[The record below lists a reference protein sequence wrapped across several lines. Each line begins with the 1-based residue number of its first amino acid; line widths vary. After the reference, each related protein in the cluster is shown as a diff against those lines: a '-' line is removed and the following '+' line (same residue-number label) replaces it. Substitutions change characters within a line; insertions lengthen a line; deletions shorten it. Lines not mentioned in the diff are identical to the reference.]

1 MMRIDVW
8 VSDRDSTVHSVV
20 SGEHLLERM
29 AEVISDQVTRE
40 IRAFVE
46 SCKPRLDGR
55 EVLLLATDIELLCK
69 RYVLKDPETG
79 TIIELEGGN
88 RCGIRLESDG
98 KSEEHDG
105 D

>member
-1 MMRIDVW
+1 MMRIDVH
-8 VSDRDSTVHSVV
+8 VSDRDGTVHYVV
-20 SGEHLLERM
+20 SGEHLLEGM
-29 AEVISDQVTRE
+29 AKVIRDQVTRE

-46 SCKPRLDGR
+46 SCKPQLDGR

-88 RCGIRLESDG
+88 RCDIKLE
-98 KSEEHDG
+98 SEEHDG

>member
-1 MMRIDVW
+1 MMRIDVH
-8 VSDRDSTVHSVV
+8 VSDRDGTVHSVV
-20 SGEHLLERM
+20 SGEHLLEGM

-46 SCKPRLDGR
+46 SCKPQLDGR
-55 EVLLLATDIELLCK
+55 EVLLATDIELLCK

-88 RCGIRLESDG
+88 RCDIKLESDG

>member
-1 MMRIDVW
+1 M
-8 VSDRDSTVHSVV
+8 
-20 SGEHLLERM
+20 
-29 AEVISDQVTRE
+29 
-40 IRAFVE
+40 
-46 SCKPRLDGR
+46 
-55 EVLLLATDIELLCK
+55 LATVTVRFTPLSPGSIFWRGWQ

-88 RCGIRLESDG
+88 RCDIRLESDG

>member
-8 VSDRDSTVHSVV
+8 VSDLDGTVHSVV
-20 SGEHLLERM
+20 SGEHLLEGM
-29 AEVISDQVTRE
+29 AEVISEQITGE

-55 EVLLLATDIELLCK
+55 EVLLLAADIELLCK

-88 RCGIRLESDG
+88 RCDIKLESDG

>member
-1 MMRIDVW
+1 MRIDVH
-8 VSDRDSTVHSVV
+8 VSDRDGTVHSVV
-20 SGEHLLERM
+20 SGEHLLEGM
-29 AEVISDQVTRE
+29 AAVISDQVTKE
-40 IRAFVE
+40 VGASVE

-55 EVLLLATDIELLCK
+55 EVLLLAADIELLCK

-79 TIIELEGGN
+79 TIIELEAN
-88 RCGIRLESDG
+88 NWYGIKLESDG

>member
-1 MMRIDVW
+1 MMRIDVL
-8 VSDRDSTVHSVV
+8 VSDRDGTVHSVV
-20 SGEHLLERM
+20 SGEQLLEGM
-29 AEVISDQVTRE
+29 AEVISDQITRE
-40 IRAFVE
+40 VRAFVE

-88 RCGIRLESDG
+88 RCDIKLESDG

>member
-1 MMRIDVW
+1 MMRIDVH

-20 SGEHLLERM
+20 SGEHLLEGM
-29 AEVISDQVTRE
+29 AEVISDHITRE

-55 EVLLLATDIELLCK
+55 EVLLLAADIELLCK

-88 RCGIRLESDG
+88 RCDIKLESDG

>member
-1 MMRIDVW
+1 MMRIDVH

-20 SGEHLLERM
+20 SGEHLLEGM

-46 SCKPRLDGR
+46 SYKPQLDGR
-55 EVLLLATDIELLCK
+55 EVLLATDIELLCK

-88 RCGIRLESDG
+88 RCDIKLESDG

>member
-1 MMRIDVW
+1 MQHIPRYTI
-8 VSDRDSTVHSVV
+8 
-20 SGEHLLERM
+20 
-29 AEVISDQVTRE
+29 
-40 IRAFVE
+40 E
-46 SCKPRLDGR
+46 SYSPRLDGL
-55 EVLLLATDIELLCK
+55 EVLCK

-88 RCGIRLESDG
+88 RCDIKLESDG

>member
-1 MMRIDVW
+1 MIEVRRD
-8 VSDRDSTVHSVV
+8 DRTNMVHYIIP
-20 SGEHLLERM
+20 GEHLLEGM
-29 AEVISDQVTRE
+29 AEVISDQITRE

-46 SCKPRLDGR
+46 SCKPQLDGR
-55 EVLLLATDIELLCK
+55 EVLLLAADIELLCK

-88 RCGIRLESDG
+88 RCDIKLESDG

>member
-1 MMRIDVW
+1 MQHIPRYTI
-8 VSDRDSTVHSVV
+8 
-20 SGEHLLERM
+20 
-29 AEVISDQVTRE
+29 
-40 IRAFVE
+40 E
-46 SCKPRLDGR
+46 SYSPRLDGL
-55 EVLLLATDIELLCK
+55 EVLLLGIDFELLCK

-88 RCGIRLESDG
+88 RCDIRLESDG

>member
-1 MMRIDVW
+1 MMRIDVH

-20 SGEHLLERM
+20 SGEHLLEGM

-46 SCKPRLDGR
+46 SYKPQLDGR
-55 EVLLLATDIELLCK
+55 EVLLATDIELLCK

-79 TIIELEGGN
+79 TIIELEDNN
-88 RCGIRLESDG
+88 RCDIKLKSDD

>member
-1 MMRIDVW
+1 MQHIPRYTI
-8 VSDRDSTVHSVV
+8 
-20 SGEHLLERM
+20 
-29 AEVISDQVTRE
+29 
-40 IRAFVE
+40 E
-46 SCKPRLDGR
+46 SCKPRLDGL

-79 TIIELEGGN
+79 TIIELEG
-88 RCGIRLESDG
+88 DG

>member
-1 MMRIDVW
+1 MMRIDVH

-20 SGEHLLERM
+20 SGEHLLEGM
-29 AEVISDQVTRE
+29 AEAISDQVTRE

-88 RCGIRLESDG
+88 RCDIKLESDG

>member
-1 MMRIDVW
+1 MQHIPRYTI
-8 VSDRDSTVHSVV
+8 
-20 SGEHLLERM
+20 
-29 AEVISDQVTRE
+29 
-40 IRAFVE
+40 E

-88 RCGIRLESDG
+88 RCDIKLESDS

>member
-1 MMRIDVW
+1 MMRIDVH
-8 VSDRDSTVHSVV
+8 VSDRDGTVHSVV
-20 SGEHLLERM
+20 FGEHLLEGM
-29 AEVISDQVTRE
+29 AAVISDQVTKE
-40 IRAFVE
+40 VRAFVE

-55 EVLLLATDIELLCK
+55 EVLLLAADIELLCK

-79 TIIELEGGN
+79 TIIELEGDN
-88 RCGIRLESDG
+88 RCDIKLESDG